1 MDLKLEE
8 YSRSYYLC
16 VSASLRETCSPVAL
30 AIIALLIL
38 ASPLVADEAAFGP
51 TPPDPAKVVGSDQ
64 CAKCHQQ
71 EVDAWLRTTHF
82 ATFDAL
88 HRTPEAKAIAE
99 RLGLRSIKRNET
111 CTKCHYTQQEQG
123 GRLRVIAGVACESC
137 HGAAAN
143 WLASHADYGGAN
155 GTKDMESPEHR
166 ETRVRES
173 IARGMN
179 NPHNVYLIA
188 RECYNCHTVP
198 DESLVNVGGHAAGSN
213 DFEFVAWS
221 QGNVRHNFL
230 RTGGTVNAQSTP
242 AELRVMYVVGVMT
255 DLEYSL
261 RAVAAATAKAPYGV
275 ASAERAVRMKRKLLE
290 IQGLVH
296 DPLIETAVAAVS
308 TVELRLNNRTAILTA
323 ANEIGKTAL
332 KFAEDANGRELS
344 AVDPLLPKPS
354 SYKN

>member
-1 MDLKLEE
+1 MLLFGQTENT
-8 YSRSYYLC
+8 RSPLCPFASWRANCFGFAFAFALC
-16 VSASLRETCSPVAL
+16 VSTLPAAIAEEPV
-30 AIIALLIL
+30 
-38 ASPLVADEAAFGP
+38 FGP
-51 TPPDPAKVVGSDQ
+51 TPPEPAKVVGSDQ

-82 ATFDAL
+82 ATFDTL

-111 CTKCHYTQQEQG
+111 CTKCHYTQQEQS

-137 HGAAAN
+137 HGAAAD
-143 WLASHADYGGAN
+143 WLAVHADYGGATV
-155 GTKDMESPEHR
+155 TKEMETPEHR

-198 DESLVNVGGHAAGSN
+198 DESLVNVGGHAAGSK
-213 DFEFVAWS
+213 DFELVSWS

-242 AELRVMYVVGVMT
+242 AELRVMYIVGVMT

-261 RAVAAATAKAPYGV
+261 RAIAAATTKAQYGV
-275 ASAERAVRMKRKLLE
+275 TCAERAVRMKKRLQE
-290 IQGLVH
+290 IQELIH
-296 DPLIETAVAAVS
+296 DPLIEPALEAVS
-308 TVELRLNNRTAILTA
+308 TVELRLNNRDAILA
-323 ANEIGKTAL
+323 AADEVGKAAL
-332 KFAEDANGRELS
+332 KFAEDANGRELE
-344 AVDPLLPKPS
+344 AVDPLLPSPS
-354 SYKN
+354 TYKN